1 MEFFLSLI
9 QKFLT
14 FVTYLKEHPGLIK
27 IKTTFFEKTRAA
39 NKRLLFR
46 SFMFLGLTVIGFISL
61 EHMVELSKTR
71 GSDLILKYPEL
82 LTVMRAAT
90 IMTFAEMTVLWVR
103 IISQPAVDVQAP
115 VPEAQKEPLAAS
127 IVYFTHAGMQVF
139 RVIVFLKLC
148 EFI

>member
-1 MEFFLSLI
+1 MEFFLMI
-9 QKFLT
+9 VQKFVS

-27 IKTTFFEKTRAA
+27 VKTTFFEKTRAA

-46 SFMFLGLTVIGFISL
+46 SFMFLGLTVCGFVAL
-61 EHMVELSKTR
+61 EHMVELSRTR

-115 VPEAQKEPLAAS
+115 VPVAQKEPLAAAV
-127 IVYFTHAGMQVF
+127 VYLTHAVMQVF
-139 RVIVFLKLC
+139 RVLIFLKLC
-148 EFI
+148 EFL